1 MKKVIGLLLVVS
13 SLFGYDYYHLI
24 DIDNNLSKKSMKS
37 WLDGDFGLKPYKVN
51 YLLPYGVADHKYY
64 SRVPSIQFKN
74 IEAELQVSLK
84 LQVGY
89 NFMGLDEKYYLSYT
103 HQAFWQIYITS
114 SPFRES
120 VYNPEG
126 FVIFPIKD
134 ETSIFG
140 FNSLKLALAHRS
152 NGQPDTKTV
161 VFSNGQALG
170 NLSRSVN
177 YVYATLRLQHTT
189 LMTDF
194 TVWGRIPEN
203 KSTDDNPDIMDYVG
217 YSSVKFTYF
226 LNKHMFTFMARG
238 NFETKKGAIEATYS
252 YPLIYNNFFVKFF
265 SGYAESLIDY
275 NQNITKLSVG
285 FSFSR

>member
-37 WLDGDFGLKPYKVN
+37 WLNGDFGLKPYKVN
-51 YLLPYGVADHKYY
+51 YLLPYGVADHEYESNIPTVNY
-64 SRVPSIQFKN
+64 KN

-84 LQVGY
+84 LQVRH
-89 NFMGLDEKYYLSYT
+89 NLLGLDEKYYLSYT
-103 HQAFWQIYITS
+103 HQAFWQIYIES

-120 VYNPEG
+120 IYNPEG

-152 NGQPDTKTV
+152 NGQPDTRDV

-177 YVYATLRLQHTT
+177 YVYTTLRLQHTT

-194 TVWGRIPEN
+194 TFWARIPEK
-203 KSTDDNPDIMDYVG
+203 KSTDDNPDLMDYVG

-226 LNKHMFTFMARG
+226 LNKHMFTLMARG
-238 NFETKKGAIEATYS
+238 NFETKKGAVEATYS
-252 YPLIYNNFFVKFF
+252 YPLIHNNFFLKFF
-265 SGYAESLIDY
+265 SGYTESLIDY
-275 NQNITKLSVG
+275 NKNITKLSVG